1 MNNNEGLG
9 PIWLAI
15 RAVLDEFDVAPQSE
29 GAAADGKA
37 NQMDSSPNMN
47 RFCRSLAVIVGV
59 CILLLPIGAEA
70 QVRNSTG
77 AFDQQSIGG
86 VTSTSTGNAR
96 QDASQQQSA
105 ASNTSTPGLQPGESV
120 TNYQPDDLTLGQMR
134 GDKSEKNDKGD
145 SRAYGVFDRTDR
157 VGRTYVK
164 PDKPSEFELFVSNLA
179 GHKVRRFGAELLV
192 PESRDFTSPPTT
204 AVPSDYRINPGDEL
218 VVGLTGSVQA
228 TNLRL
233 VVDQDG
239 RIFIP
244 KVGPVRVGGVP
255 YRDLQGAIASQV
267 ARQYREFRVA
277 VSIGALHGITVYVTG
292 FAAVPGSYTMSS
304 LSTVVNAVLAA
315 GGPAAGGSF
324 RSVQVRRSGRLVSD
338 FDLYDFLLKGEKEGD
353 IVIQNGDVITIAP
366 SGAQVAAIGSL
377 NREAIYEARAGDTLA
392 DILRYAGGANTVAD
406 LSRLHVLDPK
416 ADNGW
421 QELTPEVALS
431 RGAERGNVLRV
442 LSAVGMAQPSQRLQS
457 LVTVSGEV
465 QKPGRYFVKPGTT
478 LDEVVAMAGG
488 LTPQAY
494 PFGAVFIRDSLR
506 RQQQINF
513 EKAINETRI
522 SLTAAP
528 LVMASAKETDLAF
541 RLATVNALVDQLRA
555 KRIDGRLVF
564 GESGASQFTGTFVVE
579 NNDELYIPP
588 QSLAVGVYGMV
599 NSSADFRYQP
609 GLMIRDYLNMAGDY
623 SKFADKSH
631 LFVIRA
637 NGSVLAGRSARGAHA
652 LPGDL
657 IFVPVDSER
666 GQFWTRLRDLVSF
679 GMQGTLTAAAVASAI
694 K

>member
-1 MNNNEGLG
+1 MT
-9 PIWLAI
+9 W
-15 RAVLDEFDVAPQSE
+15 
-29 GAAADGKA
+29 
-37 NQMDSSPNMN
+37 
-47 RFCRSLAVIVGV
+47 FCRSMTAIFGA
-59 CILLLPIGAEA
+59 CFLLPP
-70 QVRNSTG
+70 TG
-77 AFDQQSIGG
+77 AFAQVSNPTGAYDQQRVGG
-86 VTSTSTGNAR
+86 AITSTGTAR
-96 QDASQQQSA
+96 QDASQRQSA
-105 ASNTSTPGLQPGESV
+105 ASNTSTSGVQPSEYGTS
-120 TNYQPDDLTLGQMR
+120 YQPDDLTPGRQSE
-134 GDKSEKNDKGD
+134 GASDSHKS
-145 SRAYGVFDRTDR
+145 GVSDRTDHPD
-157 VGRTYVK
+157 RTYAK

-192 PESRDFTSPPTT
+192 PEPRDFTAPPTT
-204 AVPSDYRINPGDEL
+204 AIPSDYRINPGDEL
-218 VVGLTGSVQA
+218 IVGLTGSVQA

-244 KVGPVRVGGVP
+244 KIGPVRVGGVP

-267 ARQYREFRVA
+267 ARQYREFRVS

-292 FAAVPGSYTMSS
+292 FAAAPGSYTVSS
-304 LSTVVNAVLAA
+304 LSTLVNAVLAA

-324 RSVQVRRSGRLVSD
+324 RSIQVRRSGRLVSD
-338 FDLYDFLLKGEKEGD
+338 FDLYDFLLKGDKEGD
-353 IVIQNGDVITIAP
+353 VVLQSGDVITIAP

-377 NREAIYEARAGDTLA
+377 NREAIYEARAGDTLN

-421 QELTPEVALS
+421 QELTPDSALA
-431 RGAERGNVLRV
+431 RPAERGNVLRV
-442 LSAVGMAQPSQRLQS
+442 LSAVGIAQPSQRLQS

-494 PFGAVFIRDSLR
+494 PFGAVFVRDSLR

-513 EKAINETRI
+513 EKAINEARI
-522 SLTAAP
+522 TLTAGP
-528 LVMASAKETDLAF
+528 LVSATAKDTDMAY
-541 RLATVNALVDQLRA
+541 RLAAVNALVDQLRA
-555 KRIDGRLVF
+555 KHIDGRLVLDQGGF
-564 GESGASQFTGTFVVE
+564 NQISGSFVVE

-588 QSLAVGVYGMV
+588 QPLAVGVYGMV
-599 NSSADFRYQP
+599 NSSADFRYQS
-609 GLMIRDYLNMAGDY
+609 GLTISDYLKMAGGF
-623 SKFADKSH
+623 SKIADKNH
-631 LFVIRA
+631 VFVIRA
-637 NGSVLAGRSARGAHA
+637 NGTVLAGRSAKGARA

-666 GQFWTRLRDLVSF
+666 GLFWAKLRDLVSF
-679 GMQGTLTAAAVASAI
+679 GMQGALTAAAVVSTT